1 MHSRG
6 QASAMPARVQALLA
20 RHNALAKL
28 IEKEQGRPA
37 TSDSKLRDL
46 KRQKLLLKDE
56 IEGIKDTQ

>member
-6 QASAMPARVQALLA
+6 QVSAMPARVQALLA

-28 IEKEQGRPA
+28 IEKEQSRPA
-37 TSDSKLRDL
+37 SSDSKLRAL
-46 KRQKLLLKDE
+46 KRQKLHLKDE